1 MDTLIAAIVAA
12 AVVFFF
18 VRRYVKQ
25 LASSQRGVAIA
36 PTLGS
41 SAPAPVRGQT
51 ATASGHSCPRCDK
64 PIASGVAFCSH
75 CGAALAMWSVH
86 RSEVKTGPA
95 DASGKATPVINATL
109 CIGCGSCVDVCPEK
123 GTLELVNGKA
133 ILAHAD
139 RCTGHAKCAEVC
151 PTQAIVYSRGGVLQR
166 MRVPLVKDDFETNV
180 PGLFIIGELGGMGL
194 IKTAVNEGKL
204 AIDQIKKRIDA
215 APQTAKSGASAK
227 GHRAANGHAGP
238 PAAAAVLTVS
248 DAAAPADVL
257 IVGAGPAG
265 LSASL
270 SAQAIGLQYVT
281 LEQGEVAATI
291 RQYPRHKFLMAEPI
305 DIPLYGPLY
314 VADGTKESLLSVWE
328 TIIQNTGVRIET
340 NRRVERIVRQAQ
352 NFRVESGDSVFH
364 AKYVVLAM
372 GRRGAPR
379 RLGIPGEELGKVA
392 YRLIEAESYNDA
404 DILVVGGG
412 DSAIEAALALSRSGR
427 NRVTLA
433 YRGEEFSRLRDRNR
447 EQFEAAEREGRVTVM
462 RKTNLLGVRA
472 DGVLL
477 GGGDGKLK
485 ELPNQYVFIL
495 IGGTSPEEFL
505 QKTGVEIVE
514 KELTAQAW

>member
-1 MDTLIAAIVAA
+1 MDTFLTFLVGAG
-12 AVVFFF
+12 VVFFF

-25 LASSQRGVAIA
+25 LAMAPRGGGPASSPG
-36 PTLGS
+36 
-41 SAPAPVRGQT
+41 T
-51 ATASGHSCPRCDK
+51 AAAARPQAKAAAATGAHSCPRCSK
-64 PIASGVAFCSH
+64 PISAGSAFCSH

-86 RSEVKTGPA
+86 RSEVKSGPA
-95 DASGKATPVINATL
+95 DLSGKPKPVINATL
-109 CIGCGSCVDVCPEK
+109 CIGCGSCIEVCPEK
-123 GTLELVNGKA
+123 GTLELVSGKA

-151 PTQAIVYSRGGVLQR
+151 PTQAIALARGGVLQR

-180 PGLFIIGELGGMGL
+180 PGLFIVGELGGMGL

-204 AIDQIKKRIDA
+204 AIDQIKRRLDA
-215 APQTAKSGASAK
+215 AQPAVKNAAP
-227 GHRAANGHAGP
+227 ANGHAQP
-238 PAAAAVLTVS
+238 ASPAAAH
-248 DAAAPADVL
+248 DATSPADVL

-270 SAQAIGLQYVT
+270 SAQQLGLQYVT

-340 NRRVERIVRQAQ
+340 NRRVERIARNGGSFKVQ
-352 NFRVESGDSVFH
+352 SGDAVFH

-372 GRRGAPR
+372 GRRGVPR
-379 RLGIPGEELGKVA
+379 KLGVPGEDLGKVA
-392 YRLIEAESYNDA
+392 YRLIEAEGYNDA

-447 EQFEAAEREGRVTVM
+447 EQFEAAERDGRLTVL
-462 RKTNLLGVRA
+462 RKTNLLGVKPE
-472 DGVLL
+472 GVLL
-477 GGGDGKLK
+477 DCDGKVK
-485 ELPNQYVFIL
+485 ELPNRYVFVL

-514 KELTAQAW
+514 KELSPQAW

>member
-1 MDTLIAAIVAA
+1 MDTFLAFILAAT
-12 AVVFFF
+12 VVFFF

-25 LASSQRGVAIA
+25 LVSGHRG
-36 PTLGS
+36 G
-41 SAPAPVRGQT
+41 SAPASAGSRPAAPARVKTEAAG
-51 ATASGHSCPRCDK
+51 GHACPRCGK
-64 PIASGVAFCSH
+64 AIPSGVAFCSH

-95 DASGKATPVINATL
+95 DASGKVTPVINASL

-123 GTLELVNGKA
+123 GTLEMVGGKA
-133 ILAHAD
+133 ILAHAE

-151 PTQAIVYSRGGVLQR
+151 PTQAIALARGGVLQR

-180 PGLFIIGELGGMGL
+180 PGLFIIGELGGLGL

-204 AIDQIKKRIDA
+204 AIDQVKKRMDA
-215 APQTAKSGASAK
+215 AQPPAKKGAN
-227 GHRAANGHAGP
+227 ANGHAP
-238 PAAAAVLTVS
+238 TAAAAAAS
-248 DAAAPADVL
+248 HDAATPADVL

-270 SAQAIGLQYVT
+270 SAQQMGLQYVT

-314 VADGTKESLLSVWE
+314 VADGSKESLLSVWE
-328 TIIQNTGVRIET
+328 TIIHNTGVRIET
-340 NRRVERIVRQAQ
+340 NRRVERIVR
-352 NFRVESGDSVFH
+352 NGGSFRVESGETVFH

-379 RLGIPGEELGKVA
+379 RLGVPGEDLGKVA

-412 DSAIEAALALSRSGR
+412 DSAVEAALALSRSGK

-433 YRGEEFSRLRDRNR
+433 YRGEDFSRLRDRNR
-447 EQFEAAEREGRVTVM
+447 EQLAAIERDGGATVL
-462 RKTNLLGVRA
+462 RKTNLLGVRPE
-472 DGVLL
+472 GVLL
-477 GGGDGKLK
+477 DCHGQLQ
-485 ELPNQYVFIL
+485 ELPNQYVFVL

-514 KELTAQAW
+514 KELSAQVW

>member
-1 MDTLIAAIVAA
+1 MDTFLTFLVAA
-12 AVVFFF
+12 GLVFFF

-25 LASSQRGVAIA
+25 LATAQRGGGLSSSA
-36 PTLGS
+36 GS
-41 SAPAPVRGQT
+41 SAAARPQ
-51 ATASGHSCPRCDK
+51 ATAAIAGAHPCPRCGK
-64 PIASGVAFCSH
+64 SIPAGVAFCSH

-86 RSEVKTGPA
+86 RSEVKSGPA
-95 DASGKATPVINATL
+95 DATGKATPVINASL
-109 CIGCGSCVDVCPEK
+109 CIGCGSCVEVCPEK

-151 PTQAIVYSRGGVLQR
+151 PTQAIALSRGGVLQR

-204 AIDQIKKRIDA
+204 AIDHIKKKVDA
-215 APQTAKSGASAK
+215 AGRVAKNGAP
-227 GHRAANGHAGP
+227 ANGHAPAAAP
-238 PAAAAVLTVS
+238 PAAAN
-248 DAAAPADVL
+248 PADVL

-270 SAQAIGLQYVT
+270 SAQQLGLQYVT

-340 NRRVERIVRQAQ
+340 NRRVERIVR
-352 NFRVESGDSVFH
+352 NGGSFRIESGDTVFH
-364 AKYVVLAM
+364 AKFVVLAM

-379 RLGIPGEELGKVA
+379 RLGIPGEDLGKVA

-412 DSAIEAALALSRSGR
+412 DSAVEAALALGRSGR

-433 YRGEEFSRLRDRNR
+433 YRREEFSRLRDRNR
-447 EQFEAAEREGRVTVM
+447 EQVQAAERESRLTVL
-462 RKTNLLGVRA
+462 RKTNLLGVKPE
-472 DGVLL
+472 GVLL
-477 GGGDGKLK
+477 DCDGKVK
-485 ELPNQYVFIL
+485 ELPNQYVFVL

-505 QKTGVEIVE
+505 QKTGVDIVE
-514 KELTAQAW
+514 KELAAQAW

>member
-1 MDTLIAAIVAA
+1 MDTFLAFLIAAG
-12 AVVFFF
+12 AVFYF

-25 LASSQRGVAIA
+25 LTAAHRSTSLSSSSGSVAA
-36 PTLGS
+36 PT
-41 SAPAPVRGQT
+41 AHTPAAGT
-51 ATASGHSCPRCDK
+51 HSCPRCGK
-64 PIASGVAFCSH
+64 SISKSSVFCSH
-75 CGAALAMWSVH
+75 CGAALVMWTVH
-86 RSEVKTGPA
+86 RSEVKAASDGAPA
-95 DASGKATPVINATL
+95 GKPKPVINASL
-109 CIGCGSCVDVCPEK
+109 CIGCGSCVEVCPET
-123 GTLELVNGKA
+123 GTLELMNGKA
-133 ILAHAD
+133 ILAHAE

-151 PTQAIVYSRGGVLQR
+151 PTQAIVLSRGGVLQT

-215 APQTAKSGASAK
+215 ANPAAVKPRSAK
-227 GHRAANGHAGP
+227 DHAE
-238 PAAAAVLTVS
+238 PAAASAPH
-248 DAAAPADVL
+248 DPAAPADVL

-270 SAQAIGLQYVT
+270 SAHQLGLQYIT

-340 NRRVERIVRQAQ
+340 NRRVGRIVR
-352 NFRVESGDSVFH
+352 NGGSFRVESGDTVFH

-372 GRRGAPR
+372 GRRGTPR
-379 RLGIPGEELGKVA
+379 RLGVPGEDLAKVA
-392 YRLIEAESYNDA
+392 YRLIEAESYSDA

-412 DSAIEAALALSRSGR
+412 DSAVEAALALSRSGK
-427 NRVTLA
+427 NRVTIA
-433 YRGEEFSRLRDRNR
+433 YRGEAFNRLRDRNR
-447 EQFEAAEREGRVTVM
+447 EQLEAAERDKYLTVL
-462 RKTNLLGVRA
+462 RQSNLLGIRPEA
-472 DGVLL
+472 VLI
-477 GGGDGKLK
+477 DCEGKCR
-485 ELPNQYVFIL
+485 ELPNQYIFIL
-495 IGGTSPEEFL
+495 IGGDSPEEFL
-505 QKTGVEIVE
+505 QKTGVDIVE
-514 KELTAQAW
+514 KELSAQAW

>member
-1 MDTLIAAIVAA
+1 MDTFLAFILAAT
-12 AVVFFF
+12 VVFFF

-25 LASSQRGVAIA
+25 LASVQRGGAHSVPA
-36 PTLGS
+36 GS
-41 SAPAPVRGQT
+41 ATAAPASGKPAAR
-51 ATASGHSCPRCDK
+51 ATGGHACPRCGK
-64 PIASGVAFCSH
+64 AISATVAFCSH

-86 RSEVKTGPA
+86 RSEVKSGQVDATG
-95 DASGKATPVINATL
+95 KVTPVINASL
-109 CIGCGSCVDVCPEK
+109 CIGCGSCVEVCPEK
-123 GTLELVNGKA
+123 GTLEMVSGKA
-133 ILAHAD
+133 ILAHAE

-151 PTQAIVYSRGGVLQR
+151 PTQAIALSRGGVLQR
-166 MRVPLVKDDFETNV
+166 MRVPLVKDDFESNV

-204 AIDQIKKRIDA
+204 AIDHIKKRMDA
-215 APQTAKSGASAK
+215 AQPAAKNGK
-227 GHRAANGHAGP
+227 GANGHAT
-238 PAAAAVLTVS
+238 PAAAGAAS
-248 DAAAPADVL
+248 PDAAAPADVL

-270 SAQAIGLQYVT
+270 SAQQLGLRYVT

-305 DIPLYGPLY
+305 EIPLYGPLY

-340 NRRVERIVRQAQ
+340 NRRVERIVR
-352 NFRVESGDSVFH
+352 NGGSFRVESGEKVFD

-372 GRRGAPR
+372 GRRGAPL
-379 RLGIPGEELGKVA
+379 RLGIPGEDLGKVA

-412 DSAIEAALALSRSGR
+412 DSAVEAALALSRSGR
-427 NRVTLA
+427 NRVTVA

-447 EQFEAAEREGRVTVM
+447 EQFEAGEREGRLTVL
-462 RKTNLLGVRA
+462 RKTNLLGVRPE
-472 DGVLL
+472 GVLL
-477 GGGDGKLK
+477 ECDGKIK
-485 ELPNQYVFIL
+485 ELPNQYVFVL

-514 KELTAQAW
+514 KELSAQAW